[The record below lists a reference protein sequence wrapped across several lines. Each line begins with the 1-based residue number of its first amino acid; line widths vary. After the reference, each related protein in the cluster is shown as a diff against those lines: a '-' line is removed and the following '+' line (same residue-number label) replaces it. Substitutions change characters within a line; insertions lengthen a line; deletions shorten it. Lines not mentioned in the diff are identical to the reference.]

1 MCSSCVLNEVS
12 MVIWAVRGCFCLL
25 GYTCSVCLLMMGH
38 GVGGALERVKIIILL
53 EGLKNRVLGRFQ
65 AEGAV

>member
-1 MCSSCVLNEVS
+1 
-12 MVIWAVRGCFCLL
+12 
-25 GYTCSVCLLMMGH
+25 MMGH

-65 AEGAV
+65 AEGAVWPKR